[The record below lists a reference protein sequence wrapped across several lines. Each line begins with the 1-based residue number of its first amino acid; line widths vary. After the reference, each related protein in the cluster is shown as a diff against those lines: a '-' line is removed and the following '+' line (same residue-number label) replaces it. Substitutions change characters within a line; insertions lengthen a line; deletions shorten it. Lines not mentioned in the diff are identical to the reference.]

1 MPRPRTPRPFDD
13 IRIGRSRRFSVPD
26 YTSQELSVLIKAAY
40 RRRYP
45 SGAMR
50 YTTRAGGSP
59 MGLEWVEIT
68 RVPDTGRY
76 DHAT

>member
-13 IRIGRSRRFSVPD
+13 IRTGRTRRFGAPD
-26 YTSQELSVLIKAAY
+26 YTSQELAILVKAAY

-45 SGAMR
+45 SGALK
-50 YTTRAGGSP
+50 YTTQARGGP

-68 RVPDTGRY
+68 RVPDKGSY
-76 DHAT
+76 

>member
-13 IRIGRSRRFSVPD
+13 IRIGRTRRFAAPE
-26 YTSQELSVLIKAAY
+26 YTSQALLALVKAAY

-45 SGAMR
+45 SGALK
-50 YTTRAGGSP
+50 YTTRSSGSA

-68 RVPDTGRY
+68 RVPDTGEY
-76 DHAT
+76 